1 MRILATMTGYIPA
14 RENFELTEEL
24 GKKLEHGA
32 AFIEFPVEIITLDD
46 NVPTRNNVIYPLA
59 EMKIAV
65 ERERLQQ
72 MLNTGV
78 FLSELE
84 HPDDP
89 EDLLRWTK
97 VDRTNVHSRFTK
109 LWFEGN
115 KLMGM
120 VRTVPG
126 NGNLMAKAILNG
138 ELPSFSIRVI
148 GKPTKRDD
156 GVVVLHD
163 IHLIAVDWVTYPGNP
178 TSYVKSSDIYK
189 LVESPIAGGFQYPLL
204 KASGE
209 ASPILREMGI
219 TEDLVS
225 VGKGGY
231 ATLNDQYTSSME
243 SVRIRNNIRNN
254 AL

>member
-46 NVPTRNNVIYPLA
+46 NVPTRNNVIYPLS

-156 GVVVLHD
+156 GVIVLND

-178 TSYVKSSDIYK
+178 TSYVKSSDVYK
-189 LVESPIAGGFQYPLL
+189 LVESPIASGFQYPLL

-225 VGKGGY
+225 VGKGVY

>member
-1 MRILATMTGYIPA
+1 MRILATTTGYIPA
-14 RENFELTEEL
+14 RENFELTEDL

-32 AFIEFPVEIITLDD
+32 AFIEFIVEIITLDD
-46 NVPTRNNVIYPLA
+46 NVPTRNNVIYPLS

-65 ERERLQQ
+65 ERERLRQ

-97 VDRTNVHSRFTK
+97 VDRKNVHSRFTNI
-109 LWFEGN
+109 WFEGN
-115 KLMGM
+115 KLMGK

-148 GKPTKRDD
+148 GKPTKRED
-156 GVVVLHD
+156 GVIVLHD

-178 TSYVKSSDIYK
+178 TSYVKSSDVYK
-189 LVESPIAGGFQYPLL
+189 LVESPITKGFQYPLL

-225 VGKGGY
+225 VGKGVFV
-231 ATLNDQYTSSME
+231 TVNDEYISSME

>member
-1 MRILATMTGYIPA
+1 MRILATTTGYVPA
-14 RENFELTEEL
+14 RENFELTEDL

-32 AFIEFPVEIITLDD
+32 AFIEFIVEIITLDD
-46 NVPTRNNVIYPLA
+46 NVPTRNNVIYPLS

-65 ERERLQQ
+65 ERERLRQ

-97 VDRTNVHSRFTK
+97 VDRKNVHSRFTNI
-109 LWFEGN
+109 WFEGN
-115 KLMGM
+115 KLMGK

-148 GKPTKRDD
+148 GKPTKRED
-156 GVVVLHD
+156 GVIVLHD

-178 TSYVKSSDIYK
+178 TSYVKSSDVYK
-189 LVESPIAGGFQYPLL
+189 LVESPITKGFQYPLL

-209 ASPILREMGI
+209 ASPILKEMGI

-225 VGKGGY
+225 VGNGVY
-231 ATLNDQYTSSME
+231 ATVNDEYISSME